1 MMLNYLCV
9 GFFRLFFLSHDG
21 RLSMRVRSG
30 GCVGHIN
37 SKQTHEDCVA
47 IDPNGSFFILSA
59 GMGANESGA
68 LASRKVCEAI
78 VRTLVPKREQM
89 DALASD
95 IHPDARKMLMSVLCD
110 ALRQAERE
118 IFKLVESNPLYKGL
132 AATCDL
138 VYLSNGT
145 AYIAHIGDS
154 RVYLLRGDTGR
165 QLTVDHNMYEFL
177 RAQGKRDD
185 EIVYNP
191 YRERI
196 IRALGMSIN
205 ADIDTLQF
213 DLRQGDR
220 IVLCSSGLH
229 RYLQNATHLAQ
240 LYRTVEPQ
248 RAAEFLTNFAY
259 EHNGT
264 TCVSNI
270 CIEISEPGRRHAS
283 IETDSKITALEQI
296 CFFRDLSYQ
305 EMLQVMPI
313 TFERSYEQGKVIIH
327 EGDEG
332 DELFI
337 LVEGT
342 CEVTNSGVKLA
353 KLEAGSSFGELSLVD
368 RQPRSATVKAL
379 KPSRVLIIRATDFE
393 KLTISGS
400 LAVKLLWNVVH
411 ELSER
416 LRRSSDTI
424 RAQGVQLLELSET
437 LERLR
442 HKSF

>member
-1 MMLNYLCV
+1 
-9 GFFRLFFLSHDG
+9 
-21 RLSMRVRSG
+21 MRVRSG
-30 GCVGHIN
+30 GCVGRIKSRQN
-37 SKQTHEDCVA
+37 NEDCIA
-47 IDPNGSFFILSA
+47 IDPNGSFFILAA
-59 GMGANESGA
+59 GMGSNEAGA
-68 LASRKVCEAI
+68 LASRSTCETI
-78 VRTLVPKREQM
+78 VRTLVPKREQI

-95 IHPDARKMLMSVLCD
+95 VRPDARKMLMAALRD
-110 ALRQAERE
+110 ALHQAERE
-118 IFKLVESNPLYKGL
+118 IFKLAGSNRSLKGL
-132 AATCDL
+132 ASTCDL
-138 VYLSNGT
+138 VYLANGT
-145 AYIAHIGDS
+145 AYIAHVGDS
-154 RVYLLRGDTGR
+154 RIYLLRGDTGR
-165 QLTVDHNMYEFL
+165 QLTLDHNMYEFL
-177 RAQGKRDD
+177 RAQGKRED
-185 EIVYNP
+185 EIAYNP

-196 IRALGMSIN
+196 VRALGMSGN

-220 IVLCSSGLH
+220 IVICSSGLH

-240 LYRTVEPQ
+240 LYRSVEPQ

-259 EHNGT
+259 EHNGEA
-264 TCVSNI
+264 CISNI
-270 CIEISEPGRRHAS
+270 CIEISDPGMRHSS

-313 TFERSYEQGKVIIH
+313 TFERTFEPGKVIIR

-337 LVEGT
+337 LVEGA

-368 RQPRSATVKAL
+368 RQPRSATVTAL
-379 KPSRVLIIRATDFE
+379 MPCRVLIIRAADFE

-424 RAQGVQLLELSET
+424 RTQGVQLLELSDT
-437 LERLR
+437 LERIR